1 MESAPAS
8 PIPID
13 PAIFR
18 SDSDTTAPR
27 QDSAQPSGLPRV
39 RVSIRLKI
47 TLPYA
52 LLALAF
58 AMGAAYVVSRVVLE
72 SIEDRFKN
80 QLVGTGKLTADLM
93 VGEENRL
100 LETFRLL
107 AFLQGMPEAM
117 VARDAEQLRT
127 LALPIAVN
135 SGEEA
140 VEILDLQ
147 GTSLLSLRHR
157 TGGNVEE
164 YSFSQGDNTY
174 LQWEFVQNVLAGRV
188 ERDQNDRQRDKYAGL
203 ARAPW
208 GDYFYVSGPV
218 LDASSELVG
227 AILVGKSLSTLTGEI
242 RSQTQAIT
250 TIYSLDGQPM
260 ASSTSLLV
268 GDAFVT
274 TEQVSEILAR
284 QQAGSLTRQV
294 TVASVNYKEILGAW
308 EARGGDDLGVI
319 GAALAPNFITRASRV
334 TRIQIFLLV
343 NLAFLLVI
351 AVGVYLANRITQP
364 LLQMVRASWEVA
376 RGNLNVKVDPESND
390 EVAILAHSFNN
401 MVSGLQEGS
410 LYRDLLGRTVSP
422 EVREQLRANF
432 ASGDL
437 RLEGQETVAT
447 VLMSDIRG
455 FTALAEKVAP
465 TTILTWLNEYF
476 GELVPIITRHGGVVN
491 RFDGDA
497 VLAFFGIL
505 PHPLPPEQSARQ
517 ACQAALEMLEAVEL
531 FNARREVQ
539 GEPPF
544 VAGIGINTGPVTA
557 GGLGS
562 ADRLHYTIIGDTV
575 NTAQRLESSTR
586 QFERGSIIVS
596 ENTACRLRQAGDEFH
611 LEPLG
616 AHTLKGKADELLIYR
631 LWPCEA
637 AGRDS
642 AE

>member
-1 MESAPAS
+1 
-8 PIPID
+8 
-13 PAIFR
+13 
-18 SDSDTTAPR
+18 
-27 QDSAQPSGLPRV
+27 
-39 RVSIRLKI
+39 
-47 TLPYA
+47 
-52 LLALAF
+52 
-58 AMGAAYVVSRVVLE
+58 
-72 SIEDRFKN
+72 
-80 QLVGTGKLTADLM
+80 
-93 VGEENRL
+93 
-100 LETFRLL
+100 
-107 AFLQGMPEAM
+107 
-117 VARDAEQLRT
+117 
-127 LALPIAVN
+127 
-135 SGEEA
+135 
-140 VEILDLQ
+140 
-147 GTSLLSLRHR
+147 
-157 TGGNVEE
+157 
-164 YSFSQGDNTY
+164 
-174 LQWEFVQNVLAGRV
+174 
-188 ERDQNDRQRDKYAGL
+188 
-203 ARAPW
+203 
-208 GDYFYVSGPV
+208 
-218 LDASSELVG
+218 
-227 AILVGKSLSTLTGEI
+227 
-242 RSQTQAIT
+242 
-250 TIYSLDGQPM
+250 
-260 ASSTSLLV
+260 
-268 GDAFVT
+268 
-274 TEQVSEILAR
+274 
-284 QQAGSLTRQV
+284 
-294 TVASVNYKEILGAW
+294 
-308 EARGGDDLGVI
+308 
-319 GAALAPNFITRASRV
+319 
-334 TRIQIFLLV
+334 
-343 NLAFLLVI
+343 
-351 AVGVYLANRITQP
+351 
-364 LLQMVRASWEVA
+364 
-376 RGNLNVKVDPESND
+376 
-390 EVAILAHSFNN
+390 
-401 MVSGLQEGS
+401 
-410 LYRDLLGRTVSP
+410 
-422 EVREQLRANF
+422 LRANF

-505 PHPLPPEQSARQ
+505 PHPLPPEHSARQ

-596 ENTACRLRQAGDEFH
+596 ENTACRLRQGGDEFH